1 MVQVL
6 QVPND
11 INRSSSNFEWLGFEV
26 FGGVVRRPSTYPRQ
40 GFTSLLQLGIWAK
53 WLAVQNSY
61 DGRGSLLG
69 HHWIILLWRWFSVE
83 VLVVAPLVFTSFHH
97 VFENLFMPSTS
108 IHHSLPIVFF
118 ESRVSGYGSE
128 TRLVEPIAFLAF
140 PVTFS
145 TCNWCISYI
154 LGNLQH
160 FISGAGRIH
169 SWGFR
174 HNQLG
179 DESCQI
185 LATQLSGQRLHV
197 SQFWRQMIISD
208 SSSLFDDFTSTQMS
222 FFYFSWWFSTHTL

>member
-1 MVQVL
+1 MTPVWSL
-6 QVPND
+6 
-11 INRSSSNFEWLGFEV
+11 
-26 FGGVVRRPSTYPRQ
+26 RRCSTTAFHISKARFHVSPSTWNLGEMVGSTEFVWRWRVFV
-40 GFTSLLQLGIWAK
+40 GTSLNHPFVEVIQCWGVGCCTTCFYIISSRIWKSIYAIHIYPPF
-53 WLAVQNSY
+53 STY
-61 DGRGSLLG
+61 C
-69 HHWIILLWRWFSVE
+69 LLWKQ
-83 VLVVAPLVFTSFHH
+83 
-97 VFENLFMPSTS
+97 
-108 IHHSLPIVFF
+108 SLRIRIRNP
-118 ESRVSGYGSE
+118 
-128 TRLVEPIAFLAF
+128 TCWALAFLAF

-222 FFYFSWWFSTHTL
+222 FFYFSWWFSTPYFVTTRYLQYFLDILSIMPV